1 MQNDVEHLLKQ
12 HHDSMER
19 HERAM
24 RETER
29 KRRQAEERLD
39 QAYAALRQ
47 RLSEQPDPDAAGVVL
62 PPPPGMA
69 GPSQGTFS
77 GLLGSLRALLF

>member
-1 MQNDVEHLLKQ
+1 MHDDVEHLLKRHQ
-12 HHDSMER
+12 NAMER
-19 HERAM
+19 HERTM
-24 RETER
+24 REAER
-29 KRRQAEERLD
+29 KRRNEEERLD

-47 RLSEQPDPDAAGVVL
+47 RLAVQPDAGDVVL

-69 GPSQGTFS
+69 GPSQGTLG

>member
-1 MQNDVEHLLKQ
+1 MHDDVEHLLK
-12 HHDSMER
+12 HHQAAMER

-24 RETER
+24 HEAER
-29 KRRQAEERLD
+29 KRRLDEERLD

-47 RLSEQPDPDAAGVVL
+47 RLAAQPDPDAGGVVL

-69 GPSQGTFS
+69 GPSQGTFI

>member
-1 MQNDVEHLLKQ
+1 MHDDVEHLLKRHQ
-12 HHDSMER
+12 AAMER

-24 RETER
+24 LEAER
-29 KRRQAEERLD
+29 KRRHDEERLD

-47 RLSEQPDPDAAGVVL
+47 RLAAQPDPDAGDVVL
-62 PPPPGMA
+62 PAPPGMA
-69 GPSQGTFS
+69 GPSQGTLG